1 MPIPIEPTE
10 PTDIQKFFG
19 TFSPP
24 PGIAEYEGTTHGVTA
39 ITTLLS
45 NILRLTI
52 FAAGL
57 YTLINL
63 IISGIQYIGS
73 SGNPELLKQA
83 SSRIWISLL
92 GMIIIAAAIIL
103 AAVIGIIFFGNYKAI
118 IEPAIPNPAGFTN
131 L

>member
-1 MPIPIEPTE
+1 MPIIPD
-10 PTDIQKFFG
+10 DIQKFFG

-24 PGIAEYEGTTHGVTA
+24 PGIAEYEGNSQGVSA

-63 IISGIQYIGS
+63 IVSGIQYIGS

-92 GMIIIAAAIIL
+92 GMIIIAASLIL
-103 AAVIGIIFFGNYKAI
+103 AAVIGIIFFNDYKAI
-118 IEPAIPNPAGFTN
+118 IQPLIPNPAN
-131 L
+131 LPL

>member
-1 MPIPIEPTE
+1 MPTV
-10 PTDIQKFFG
+10 PTDIKKFFG
-19 TFSPP
+19 QLTPP
-24 PGIAEYEGTTHGVTA
+24 PGITAYEKSGQGVSA

-52 FAAGL
+52 FVAGL

-63 IISGIQYIGS
+63 IVSGIQYIGS

-103 AAVIGIIFFGNYKAI
+103 AAVIGIVFFGSPTAI
-118 IEPAIPNPAGFTN
+118 IQPAIPNPAGFTN

>member
-1 MPIPIEPTE
+1 MPNIPP
-10 PTDIQKFFG
+10 DIKDFFG
-19 TFSPP
+19 TFAPP
-24 PGIAEYEGTTHGVTA
+24 PGIAEYEGTTQGVSA

-63 IISGIQYIGS
+63 IVSGIQYIGS

-83 SSRIWISLL
+83 SSRIWLSLL

-103 AAVIGIIFFGNYKAI
+103 AAVIGKIFFGDYNAI
-118 IEPAIPNPAGFTN
+118 IRPLIPNPAN
-131 L
+131 LPL

>member
-1 MPIPIEPTE
+1 MATSDE
-10 PTDIQKFFG
+10 IQKFFG
-19 TFSPP
+19 TFTPP
-24 PGIAEYEGTTHGVTA
+24 PGIDKYTQGVSS

-52 FAAGL
+52 FVAGL

-92 GMIIIAAAIIL
+92 GMIIIAASLIL
-103 AAVIGIIFFGNYKAI
+103 AAVIGIIFFGSPTAI
-118 IEPAIPNPAGFTN
+118 IQPQIPNPAG
-131 L
+131 LPL